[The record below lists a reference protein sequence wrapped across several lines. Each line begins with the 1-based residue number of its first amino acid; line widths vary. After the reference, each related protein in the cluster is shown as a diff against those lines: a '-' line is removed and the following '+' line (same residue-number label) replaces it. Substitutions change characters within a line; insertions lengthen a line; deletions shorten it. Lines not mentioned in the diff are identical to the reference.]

1 MSMAEGATRDK
12 GARPSASVRRFNVE
26 GGLLLLDAS
35 SSTLWAYNDGARQV
49 WELIERGASERE
61 IVAELADAFG
71 IAEDVVRRDVDAIV
85 QQWRS
90 HGLLDV
96 EGGSQTPAR
105 AEADAA
111 TRWADPPSRWAG
123 TLTCTIRDRVF
134 SIAVE
139 SPGWVPYVR
148 TMFQHLET
156 PGARPDAE
164 LEVREDD
171 VSVLLVDGHE
181 RLRTDDSG
189 HLAGAINQSILEQ
202 IHPEL
207 DWLAMIHGGAMARD
221 GAGFAVP
228 AACGS
233 GKTTLIAYLLAEK
246 GYGYIA
252 DDLIALAAP
261 DGRIVPWPMPLSL
274 KEGSWQVLGESYRDM
289 SSFPHY
295 RSQRGEARQI
305 MPPANAWNTEPVPLR
320 GFIFPTYL
328 AGAAAKLTRLTP
340 FQALERLLSDRI
352 WLGYPITEQRVAT
365 FLDWLRGKPA
375 YHLVHGNVAEGAR
388 LLEDVA

>member
-1 MSMAEGATRDK
+1 MGV
-12 GARPSASVRRFNVE
+12 RPSDSVRRFSVE

-35 SSTLWAYNDGARQV
+35 TSTLSAYNEGARQV
-49 WELIERGASERE
+49 WELIERGASERA
-61 IVAELADAFG
+61 IVADLAERFG
-71 IAEDVVRRDVDAIV
+71 IAEHVVRGDVDVIL

-90 HGLLDV
+90 LGLLAT
-96 EGGSQTPAR
+96 EGACQPPPQ
-105 AEADAA
+105 AEAVAA
-111 TRWADPPSRWAG
+111 TRWIGAPPRWAG

-139 SPGWVPYVR
+139 SASWVPYVR

-156 PGARPDAE
+156 PGARPDVE
-164 LEVREDD
+164 LEVREDGI
-171 VSVLLVDGHE
+171 SVLLVDGLE
-181 RLRTDDSG
+181 RLRTSDGG
-189 HLAGAINQSILEQ
+189 HLAGAINQSILERL
-202 IHPEL
+202 HPDI

-252 DDLIALAAP
+252 DDMIGLAAP

-274 KEGSWQVLGESYRDM
+274 KEGSWQVLAQSYGDM

-305 MPPANAWNTEPVPLR
+305 LPPPNAWNAEPVPLR
-320 GFIFPTYL
+320 GFIFPTYV
-328 AGAAAKLTRLTP
+328 AGAAAKLIRLTP

-352 WLGYPITEQRVAT
+352 WLGYPITERRVST

-375 YHLVHGNVAEGAR
+375 YHLIHGNVAEGAR